1 MTKGFASSGLVVVIL
16 AGNLA
21 VIAAADETH
30 IHRNGFA
37 GREPFWIRGDANIR
51 FEEKRHKISDEHAR
65 NAPTSELVAI
75 EAHPPGGATEAEFVH
90 YYYSIPPAPVSPR
103 LHAGVWVK
111 AYRAGVELRAR
122 LVLPNERDPQNPEAP
137 LTTLLIGDKY
147 RNVRYWEPLS
157 LGNVPELLRRHLPV
171 LHARLGRAV
180 DPSDAYIDQIILNVY
195 AGPGLTEVWIDDL
208 EVGPVLPGSVPRPSA
223 SVATP
228 VKNGSGS
235 DDRPPP
241 ATKSVRFVEGQI
253 QIDGEKFFMLGI
265 RHSDTP
271 LKTLRDANLNT
282 VWFPADASPDTIED
296 AARQGFWIVPTL
308 PVLEVPDNRGPR
320 ESTVSL
326 AAATLAQ
333 QLRKYAATDAVLMWN
348 LGGGKTAEDFPA
360 VKRTVEVLNE
370 VRFKQPRAI
379 DIWDGFRS
387 YGSYIDA
394 IGTHRWPLFTS
405 LELHRYKDWLSQRK
419 SLTPANTMT
428 WTWVQTHLPEWY
440 INQVI
445 GQPGAVKFDEPIG
458 PHPEQIRVLTY
469 LSLAAGN
476 RGIGYWSDRFLAN
489 SHQGRDRLLELA
501 LLNTEIEMLKPL
513 LLSANDPAKWL
524 GTSHPN
530 VHAAVIRSEN
540 ELLVLPVWLG
550 PGTQYT
556 PASAAIANLRI
567 TVPLVP
573 DAAIPW
579 LVTPAGV
586 TELKGW
592 RRVAGGTEITLP
604 EFDLAAAI
612 VFTSDLKLDGKI
624 VRWQDHTRYRVGEL
638 AAQWARQQ
646 AIEQY
651 NKALL
656 THQKIIAAGGP
667 ELPETGSLLARAR
680 ESIDRSREF
689 FENRQWDMAYREA
702 RRAQRPIRV
711 LMRADWEKA
720 IQPLDFPSASP
731 YAVSFYALP
740 KHWEFAREVASSQ
753 PEESVLDYGQ
763 FELSREAPTE
773 GAAIS
778 SLPGWSTRQ
787 SILRQDPVIAQA
799 GIVNSQGLAD
809 AEPQPRIQLTGR
821 YAPLHVMAPSPD
833 QVDKPR
839 PVLGSHC
846 LKLEIRPRVACNPR
860 GQPTG
865 RPQALERSFLAVDS
879 PRVELPPGT
888 LVRISF
894 WAKVPQPIEASADGV
909 VVYDSVG
916 GEPLSARID
925 QTRGWQIFHMYRRI
939 PAAGDISLTF
949 ALTGIGTAYFDDVR
963 IEPLRQAVNPR
974 LSSSGDRGAPQLPAE
989 SSTRLRYPRTVP
1001 SSSGP

>member
-1 MTKGFASSGLVVVIL
+1 MLKRFASPGLVLTL
-16 AGNLA
+16 AGVLA
-21 VIAAADETH
+21 AIAPAEETKV
-30 IHRNGFA
+30 HRNGFA
-37 GREPFWIRGDANIR
+37 GRDPFWVRGDANIR

-65 NAPTSELVAI
+65 NAPTSELIAI
-75 EAHPPGGATEAEFVH
+75 EANPPGGATEAEFVH
-90 YYYSIPPAPVSPR
+90 YLYAIPPAPVSPR
-103 LHAGVWVK
+103 LNAGVWVK
-111 AYRAGVELRAR
+111 AYRAGIELRAR
-122 LVLPNERDPQNPEAP
+122 LVLPKERDPQNPEAP

-195 AGPGLTEVWIDDL
+195 AGPGVTEVWVDDL
-208 EVGPVLPGSVPRPSA
+208 EVGPVLPGSVTRSA
-223 SVATP
+223 TPVATP
-228 VKNGSGS
+228 VKTGPRSE
-235 DDRPPP
+235 DRPPP
-241 ATKSVRFVEGQI
+241 SLKTVRFADGQI
-253 QIDGEKFFMLGI
+253 QVDGEKFFMLGI
-265 RHSDTP
+265 RHTDTP

-282 VWFPADASPDTIED
+282 VWFPADAPPDAIEE

-308 PVLEVPDNRGPR
+308 PVPEVNRNTGQQ

-326 AAATLAQ
+326 EASSLAQ
-333 QLRKYAATDAVLMWN
+333 QLRKFVATDAVLMWN
-348 LGGGKTAEDFPA
+348 LGGGRTAEEFPT
-360 VKRTVEVLNE
+360 VRRTVDVLNE
-370 VRFKQPRAI
+370 VRFKQPRAV

-387 YGSYIDA
+387 YGSYVDA

-405 LELHRYKDWLSQRK
+405 LEMHRYKEWLGQRK

-440 INQVI
+440 ISQVA
-445 GQPGAVKFDEPIG
+445 GQPGAEKFDHPIG
-458 PHPEQIRVLTY
+458 PHPEQIRILTY

-513 LLSANDPAKWL
+513 LLSASDPAKWL
-524 GTSHPN
+524 PTSEAN
-530 VHAAVIRSEN
+530 VHAAVIRSVN

-556 PASAAIANLRI
+556 PASAALASLKI

-604 EFDLAAAI
+604 EFDLAAAV

-624 VRWQDHTRYRVGEL
+624 VRWQDHTRYRIGEL

-646 AIEQY
+646 AVEQY
-651 NKALL
+651 NKALV
-656 THQKIIAAGGP
+656 THQRILAAGGP
-667 ELPETGSLLARAR
+667 ELPETGPLLARAR
-680 ESIDRSREF
+680 ELIDRSREF
-689 FENRQWDMAYREA
+689 FDNRQWDMAYREA
-702 RRAQRPIRV
+702 RRAQRPIRM

-740 KHWEFAREVASSQ
+740 QHWEFAREVAAAV
-753 PEESVLDYGQ
+753 PEESTLDYGQ
-763 FELSREAPTE
+763 FELSREAPPE

-787 SILRQDPVIAQA
+787 SVLRQDPVFAQA
-799 GIVNSQGLAD
+799 GIVNSRGLEDAD
-809 AEPQPRIQLTGR
+809 PQRPIQLTGR
-821 YAPLHVMAPSPD
+821 YAPLHVMAPDSEQIPKRKPD
-833 QVDKPR
+833 
-839 PVLGSHC
+839 LGSHC
-846 LKLEIRPRVACNPR
+846 LKLEIRPRATKNSR
-860 GQPTG
+860 GQPIAP
-865 RPQALERSFLAVDS
+865 PQALERSFLAVDS
-879 PRVELPPGT
+879 PRVSLPPGT

-894 WAKVPQPIEASADGV
+894 WAKVPQPIQASADGV
-909 VVYDSVG
+909 VVYDSAG
-916 GEPLSARID
+916 GEPLSARLY
-925 QTRGWQIFHMYRRI
+925 QTNGWQEFRMYRRV
-939 PAAGDISLTF
+939 PDSGDISLTF
-949 ALTGIGTAYFDDVR
+949 ALTGIGIAYFDNVR
-963 IEPLRQAVNPR
+963 IEPLRQAVKPQPDVTVNRFTPLSPR
-974 LSSSGDRGAPQLPAE
+974 DSSPSLGFPRIVPP
-989 SSTRLRYPRTVP
+989 SPTR
-1001 SSSGP
+1001 